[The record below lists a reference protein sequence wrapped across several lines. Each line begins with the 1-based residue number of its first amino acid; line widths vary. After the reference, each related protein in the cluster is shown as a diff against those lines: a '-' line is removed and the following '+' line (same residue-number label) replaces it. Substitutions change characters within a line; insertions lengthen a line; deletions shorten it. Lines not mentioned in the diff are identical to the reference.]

1 MLKFNVNVPSN
12 AYIFFKYI
20 EEFLSMKAQFIEST
34 LEKFNKLF
42 ISEEVSAEGE
52 KDQNSKIIQNIGTI
66 ILSSAAVV
74 LAMIFTAILI
84 TFAERPLIKKVAE
97 ALK

>member
-1 MLKFNVNVPSN
+1 MLKFNVNVPPN

-20 EEFLSMKAQFIEST
+20 EEFISMKAQFIEST

-42 ISEEVSAEGE
+42 ISEEISAEGE
-52 KDQNSKIIQNIGTI
+52 KDPNSKIIQNIGTI

>member
-84 TFAERPLIKKVAE
+84 TFAERPLIKKVT
-97 ALK
+97 

>member
-84 TFAERPLIKKVAE
+84 TFAERPLIKKVA
-97 ALK
+97 

>member
-20 EEFLSMKAQFIEST
+20 EEFISMKAHFIEST

-84 TFAERPLIKKVAE
+84 TFAERPLIKKVA
-97 ALK
+97 